1 MNKSKIYF
9 LGVKKVYS
17 DYHDVI
23 TILWDNV
30 RLGSIVQYNGTIR
43 VERYD
48 REEPYDVESKNEGLK
63 SIFERFFD
71 KKKEELYYYEIE
83 VNMADFAKFSTFIK

>member
-17 DYHDVI
+17 DYHDVT

-48 REEPYDVESKNEGLK
+48 IEEPYDVESKNEGLK

-71 KKKEELYYYEIE
+71 TKKEELYYHEIE
-83 VNMADFAKFSTFIK
+83 VNMSDFAKFSTFIK